1 MAEPLDGVVDE
12 IDADLDE
19 PLDDAG
25 ESLLEGDI
33 PADLQDLHQQLTDSY
48 RARLAD
54 LRQRE
59 GTLEQL
65 QQRAQAFDRLTTDP
79 QFARDVFA
87 RLGIGAAN
95 PGQTQSFQDLRS
107 ETAPPQ
113 TGDVPKHVLDAVQ
126 QAIGADEHLQFL
138 VPALAKA
145 AWAVSQQTVAPLHQE
160 RQQQQSQQRQDEYSR
175 MSDQL
180 SETAPGWEQYES
192 DMHQRLQFLQQ
203 ALSGKGSLTHPKYGS
218 VLQLLYQWSSGT
230 AKAAGEAGRRMQRAV
245 RNQTTTGQGGRT
257 QAPSTADLIQQAPT
271 KQDKWRIAFQA
282 GMAEATGQRR

>member
-1 MAEPLDGVVDE
+1 MAEPLDAV
-12 IDADLDE
+12 IDDGDLDQDD
-19 PLDDAG
+19 PLDDPG
-25 ESLLEGDI
+25 EPLLEGDI
-33 PADLQDLHQQLTDSY
+33 PEDLQDLHQQLTDSY
-48 RARLAD
+48 RTRLAD

-79 QFARDVFA
+79 QFARQVFA
-87 RLGIGAAN
+87 RLGLGPSN
-95 PGQTQSFQDLRS
+95 PGQAQP

-126 QAIGADEHLQFL
+126 QAIGDDQHLQFL

-145 AWAVSQQTVAPLHQE
+145 AWAVSQQTVAPLQQE
-160 RQQQQSQQRQDEYSR
+160 RQQQQSQQRQDEYGR
-175 MSDQL
+175 MSEQL
-180 SETAPGWEQYES
+180 SETAPGWEQYEG
-192 DMHQRLQFLQQ
+192 DMHQRLQFLQT
-203 ALSGKGSLTHPKYGS
+203 ALSGKGPLTHPKYGS

-271 KQDKWRIAFQA
+271 TQDKWRIAFQA
-282 GMAEATGQRR
+282 GMAEATAAQR